1 VDSLAMD
8 APAMTVAALL
18 AAVAAGAAHL
28 GSLWWSVVLI
38 RNGRAGLG
46 VAVQTL
52 RFVALAAALVLIA
65 RLGATALVAAAAGVL
80 AARAVLMRRLRRPA

>member
-1 VDSLAMD
+1 MNLAWLF
-8 APAMTVAALL
+8 AALVAG
-18 AAVAAGAAHL
+18 AALGAAHL

-38 RNGRAGLG
+38 RDGRAGLG

-65 RLGATALVAAAAGVL
+65 QLGPTAFVAAAAGVL
-80 AARAVLMRRLRRPA
+80 AARALLIRRFRRPA